1 MRALLIALALA
12 LSLAGPAA
20 ASEPVP
26 FRGTLEGVA
35 TITPLGPTAVSVR
48 IEGAGYATQLGRYT
62 LQVPHV
68 VNPQTRIAS
77 GSYVF
82 TAANGDTLTATF
94 TGQATP
100 TATPG
105 VLTIEE
111 TATITGGTGRFSDA
125 TGTFTARRVFNQL
138 TGVTTGSFEG
148 RISSPGA

>member
-12 LSLAGPAA
+12 LSLAGPVAA
-20 ASEPVP
+20 GESAP
-26 FRGTLEGVA
+26 FKGTLEGVA
-35 TITPLGPTAVSVR
+35 TITPLGPTAVSVH
-48 IEGAGYATQLGRYT
+48 IEAAGYATQLGRFT
-62 LQVPHV
+62 VEVPHL
-68 VNPQTRIAS
+68 VNPQTRIAT

-105 VLTIEE
+105 VLTIVE

-125 TGTFTARRVFNQL
+125 TGTFTTWRVFNQL

-148 RISSPGA
+148 RISTPGA

>member
-1 MRALLIALALA
+1 MRALLIALAMA

-26 FRGTLEGVA
+26 FKGTLEGVA
-35 TITPLGPTAVSVR
+35 TTTFLNPTSVSVD
-48 IEGAGYATQLGRYT
+48 IEGAGYAAHLGRYT
-62 LQVPHV
+62 VEVPHL
-68 VNPQTRIAS
+68 VNPQTRIAT

-94 TGQATP
+94 TGQASLTE
-100 TATPG
+100 TPG

-125 TGTFTARRVFNQL
+125 TGTFTTRRVFNQL
-138 TGVTTGSFEG
+138 TGLTTGSFEG
-148 RISSPGA
+148 TIS

>member
-20 ASEPVP
+20 AGESVP
-26 FRGTLEGVA
+26 FKGTLEGVA
-35 TITPLGPTAVSVR
+35 TVTPLSPTSVSVR
-48 IEGAGYATQLGRYT
+48 IEGAGFAAHLGRYT
-62 LQVPHV
+62 VEVPHL

-148 RISSPGA
+148 RISSAGA

>member
-1 MRALLIALALA
+1 MRALLIALAMA

-26 FRGTLEGVA
+26 FKGTLEGVA
-35 TITPLGPTAVSVR
+35 TVTFLNPTSVSVH
-48 IEGAGYATQLGRYT
+48 IEGSGYAAHLGRYT
-62 LQVPHV
+62 VEVPHL
-68 VNPQTRIAS
+68 VNPQTRIAN

-94 TGQATP
+94 TGQATL

-125 TGTFTARRVFNQL
+125 TGTFTAQRVFNQL
-138 TGVTTGSFEG
+138 TGLTTGSFEG
-148 RISSPGA
+148 WIS

>member
-1 MRALLIALALA
+1 MRALFVALALVF
-12 LSLAGPAA
+12 SLAGPAA

-26 FRGTLEGVA
+26 FKGTLEGVA
-35 TITPLGPTAVSVR
+35 TMTFLGPTSVSVR
-48 IEGAGYATQLGRYT
+48 IEGGGNASHLGRYT
-62 LQVPHV
+62 VEVPHL
-68 VNPQTRIAS
+68 VNPQTRIGS

-111 TATITGGTGRFSDA
+111 TATITGGTGRFSGA
-125 TGTFTARRVFNQL
+125 TGSFTARRVFNQL
-138 TGVTTGSFEG
+138 TGVTSGSFEG
-148 RISSPGA
+148 RIS